1 MTSLTPK
8 GDALAFLSAHFS
20 SARGWR
26 GWMREQRRED
36 REVCLPEAGE
46 TEIHPGMVSQRGPQS
61 RGTRRQSW
69 RATSEAER

>member
-1 MTSLTPK
+1 
-8 GDALAFLSAHFS
+8 
-20 SARGWR
+20 
-26 GWMREQRRED
+26 MREQRRED